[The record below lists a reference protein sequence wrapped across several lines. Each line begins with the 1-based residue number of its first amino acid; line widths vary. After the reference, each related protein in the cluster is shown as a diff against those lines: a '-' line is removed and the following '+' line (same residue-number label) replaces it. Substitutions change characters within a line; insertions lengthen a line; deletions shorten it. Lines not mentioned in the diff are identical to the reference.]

1 MTFHFLCLP
10 KIDTLIHLKKG
21 GIETKPLFLCNHE
34 KTSDCSN
41 GVRKINRP
49 LLPGWPTAE
58 MICVWKGKPCSNFNA
73 DLIPKEHF
81 CTTWSDVCGQ
91 IGYRTGEALDLMSHN
106 RFV

>member
-21 GIETKPLFLCNHE
+21 GIETKPLFLCNQE

-41 GVRKINRP
+41 GVGKINSP

-58 MICVWKGKPCSNFNA
+58 MICV
-73 DLIPKEHF
+73 
-81 CTTWSDVCGQ
+81 
-91 IGYRTGEALDLMSHN
+91 
-106 RFV
+106 